1 MEAGKKESAS
11 ASESAAS
18 VGGGQRHI
26 LQGPLGK
33 VGGKVERASGH
44 RRDSARATSELGEAV
59 INNAMIYEGDE
70 GRGQRQG
77 TVLTQW
83 CTFLEQEVREKRLT
97 VCCAAVRVSPS
108 LLRLSRT
115 KLQFAIQKIT
125 HLNTLWTNA

>member
-33 VGGKVERASGH
+33 VGEQVERASGH

-70 GRGQRQG
+70 GRGQRRG
-77 TVLTQW
+77 TVLSGVHFW
-83 CTFLEQEVREKRLT
+83 SRKCVKSAKLYVAPP
-97 VCCAAVRVSPS
+97 CAFPPPFSDYHARNYN
-108 LLRLSRT
+108 LLSK
-115 KLQFAIQKIT
+115 KLHT
-125 HLNTLWTNA
+125 